1 MLRISAEVAGTSP
14 LPGVPFHPETWKLFE
29 YVRDREA
36 ILLRQ
41 ILARRLQ
48 NDAALC
54 HFVFALET
62 ERHEQRHGIDT

>member
-1 MLRISAEVAGTSP
+1 MLSTSAEIADTSP

-29 YVRDREA
+29 YGRDREA

-48 NDAALC
+48 NEAALC

-62 ERHEQRHGIDT
+62 ERQEQLHGIDT